1 MVHFPAVFIKKNDYI
16 GMKADEKRTINAD
29 ALLADAIALREKSER
44 QREEVERLRENIR
57 GGKYEE
63 MHSLRNEC
71 K

>member
-1 MVHFPAVFIKKNDYI
+1 MVHFLAVFIKKNDYI

-44 QREEVERLRENIR
+44 QREEVRRLREDAR
-57 GGKYEE
+57 RKAEGK
-63 MHSLRNEC
+63 

>member
-1 MVHFPAVFIKKNDYI
+1 MVHFLAVFIKKNDYI

-44 QREEVERLRENIR
+44 QREEVRRLREDAR
-57 GGKYEE
+57 RKAKGK
-63 MHSLRNEC
+63 

>member
-1 MVHFPAVFIKKNDYI
+1 MAAGLVHFPAVFIKKNDYI

-44 QREEVERLRENIR
+44 QREEVRRLREDAR
-57 GGKYEE
+57 RKAEGK
-63 MHSLRNEC
+63 

>member
-1 MVHFPAVFIKKNDYI
+1 MVHFPTVFIKKNDYI

-44 QREEVERLRENIR
+44 QREEVRRLREDAR
-57 GGKYEE
+57 RKAEGK
-63 MHSLRNEC
+63 

>member
-1 MVHFPAVFIKKNDYI
+1 
-16 GMKADEKRTINAD
+16 MKADEKRTINAD

>member
-1 MVHFPAVFIKKNDYI
+1 MVHFSAVFIKKNDYI

-44 QREEVERLRENIR
+44 QREEVRRLREDAR
-57 GGKYEE
+57 RKAEGK
-63 MHSLRNEC
+63 